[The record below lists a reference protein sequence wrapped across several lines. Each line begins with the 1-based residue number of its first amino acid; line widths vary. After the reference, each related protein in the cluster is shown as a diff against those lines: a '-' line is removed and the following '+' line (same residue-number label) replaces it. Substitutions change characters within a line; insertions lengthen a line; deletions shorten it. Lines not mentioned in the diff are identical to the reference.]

1 MPNVFAAH
9 RGDFL
14 HEVLTGWGALTG
26 GALLYGLI
34 AAGMTVTG
42 HAEVAATVAFAVAGA
57 AAVAILLGASRLG
70 GREEV
75 GTSPV
80 AVDDLR
86 RSLTDREIE
95 FIFLI
100 LSQRISPA
108 EASRRMGA
116 SGKEVGKAYESSL
129 EKFARAGASP
139 YLGGSTA
146 QN

>member
-1 MPNVFAAH
+1 M
-9 RGDFL
+9 
-14 HEVLTGWGALTG
+14 
-26 GALLYGLI
+26 
-34 AAGMTVTG
+34 
-42 HAEVAATVAFAVAGA
+42 
-57 AAVAILLGASRLG
+57 
-70 GREEV
+70 
-75 GTSPV
+75 

>member
-57 AAVAILLGASRLG
+57 AAVAILLGGLAPRRARG
-70 GREEV
+70 GRDE
-75 GTSPV
+75 P
-80 AVDDLR
+80 
-86 RSLTDREIE
+86 
-95 FIFLI
+95 
-100 LSQRISPA
+100 
-108 EASRRMGA
+108 
-116 SGKEVGKAYESSL
+116 
-129 EKFARAGASP
+129 
-139 YLGGSTA
+139 GGRG
-146 QN
+146 